1 MNPLPVRRKKHALR
15 RFFLRPKV
23 LLCLALALFAA
34 AFLIVDQCVF
44 PMRYAAALMRLPA
57 IPARE
62 EGQMRVLFADVGQG
76 DCTVIQFPDGT
87 AMLIDG
93 GDGSLSARSEAIACC
108 FALGVERFDSVLLT
122 HPDSDHAAGLA
133 ELIACFGADT
143 VWLPLFAEAEG
154 EDGAAYAAVLSA
166 VEESGAETRFAQ
178 TYAHFLSS
186 EEEYFY
192 YGMFLSPSEGES
204 YADTNDASAV
214 LWLEYAGKSFLF
226 TGDASGRVEDA
237 LVRAYEQTDGAVF
250 ELDVPAYGGTRTLA
264 PALSELTF
272 LKAGHHGSNA
282 STGEA
287 LLSLCSP
294 DAVFFSAGRG
304 NLYGHPSDSCIARV
318 REAVPDA
325 ALYRTD
331 ELGSI
336 LLTLSADGSCTVQAV

>member
-1 MNPLPVRRKKHALR
+1 M
-15 RFFLRPKV
+15 
-23 LLCLALALFAA
+23 
-34 AFLIVDQCVF
+34 
-44 PMRYAAALMRLPA
+44 
-57 IPARE
+57 
-62 EGQMRVLFADVGQG
+62 
-76 DCTVIQFPDGT
+76 
-87 AMLIDG
+87 
-93 GDGSLSARSEAIACC
+93 
-108 FALGVERFDSVLLT
+108 
-122 HPDSDHAAGLA
+122 
-133 ELIACFGADT
+133 
-143 VWLPLFAEAEG
+143 
-154 EDGAAYAAVLSA
+154 
-166 VEESGAETRFAQ
+166 
-178 TYAHFLSS
+178 
-186 EEEYFY
+186 
-192 YGMFLSPSEGES
+192 
-204 YADTNDASAV
+204 
-214 LWLEYAGKSFLF
+214 
-226 TGDASGRVEDA
+226 EDA